1 MSEMDFERSWVG
13 TALGGEWE
21 PAPWKEKEGR
31 APVTELSARVL
42 SCSDQLKPN
51 WSFPGLLPVRKF
63 LMAELPPKLM
73 CRAKGV
79 VGAVLGPTKASSSSM
94 AFSSNESELEL
105 VDMLPRRMKEEV
117 FVGEVPERPM
127 VVIDKRRLCESAL
140 PLPPLKDDPFGTF
153 EGPR

>member
-1 MSEMDFERSWVG
+1 
-13 TALGGEWE
+13 
-21 PAPWKEKEGR
+21 
-31 APVTELSARVL
+31 
-42 SCSDQLKPN
+42 
-51 WSFPGLLPVRKF
+51 
-63 LMAELPPKLM
+63 
-73 CRAKGV
+73 
-79 VGAVLGPTKASSSSM
+79 M